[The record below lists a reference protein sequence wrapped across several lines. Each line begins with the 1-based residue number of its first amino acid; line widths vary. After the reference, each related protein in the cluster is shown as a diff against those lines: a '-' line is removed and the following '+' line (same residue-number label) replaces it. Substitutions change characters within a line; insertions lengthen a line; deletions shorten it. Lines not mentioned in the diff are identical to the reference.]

1 MATSS
6 FKVILFVDSILFE
19 PILLDCQARFAMVN
33 PKDFG
38 GCSNSEMFAVIST
51 SRGDIQTQVKDGIPS
66 GDQFQFILDSRLS
79 NKFLLM
85 RNIGSAS
92 KVDSSKNTTTKNEI
106 VELSDTSAEEWSPL
120 KKILI
125 LIVQRK
131 KCGSKVKILIL
142 TS

>member
-1 MATSS
+1 MASTSS
-6 FKVILFVDSILFE
+6 YKVSLFVDSILFE

-33 PKDFG
+33 PIDFG

-66 GDQFQFILDSRLS
+66 GDQFQFILDSQLS
-79 NKFLLM
+79 DKFLLM

-92 KVDSSKNTTTKNEI
+92 KVDSSKKLLQTMRLLNSQIPLRKNG
-106 VELSDTSAEEWSPL
+106 LL
-120 KKILI
+120 KKLLI
-125 LIVQRK
+125 LIVHRK